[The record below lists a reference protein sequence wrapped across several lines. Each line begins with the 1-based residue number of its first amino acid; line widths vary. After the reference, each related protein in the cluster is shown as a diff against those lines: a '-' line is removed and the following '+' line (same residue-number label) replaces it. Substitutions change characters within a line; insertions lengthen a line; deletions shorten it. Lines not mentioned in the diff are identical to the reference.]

1 MIIHGLIVAAGLSS
15 RAKGYKM
22 TYKFSDLT
30 LIERS
35 VLSFKPFCEKVYV
48 VVGFNHI
55 LIRDI
60 LKKYDFVEILHNKN
74 YKEGM
79 FNSVKLGISN
89 MKCDKLLFMPGDY
102 PSIKKSTIEDLLL
115 VEGDVVIPSY
125 NFHAGHPIVI
135 DGKLLSEITENLKF
149 STLKDFVKSKEVQYV
164 NVSDKG
170 VLIDIDTLEDY
181 KNVLES
187 LKNEN

>member
-30 LIERS
+30 LIEKS
-35 VLSFKPFCEKVYV
+35 VLSFKPFCEKIYV
-48 VVGFNHI
+48 VVGFNHLI
-55 LIRDI
+55 IRDI
-60 LKKYDFVEILHNKN
+60 LKKYDFVEILYNKN
-74 YKEGM
+74 YEEGM
-79 FNSVKLGISN
+79 FNSIKLGIN
-89 MKCDKLLFMPGDY
+89 KTNCDKLLFMPGDY
-102 PSIKKSTIEDLLL
+102 PSIKKSTIEKLLL
-115 VEGDVVIPSY
+115 SEGDVIVPSY

-135 DGKLLSEITENLKF
+135 DGKLLNEITENLKY